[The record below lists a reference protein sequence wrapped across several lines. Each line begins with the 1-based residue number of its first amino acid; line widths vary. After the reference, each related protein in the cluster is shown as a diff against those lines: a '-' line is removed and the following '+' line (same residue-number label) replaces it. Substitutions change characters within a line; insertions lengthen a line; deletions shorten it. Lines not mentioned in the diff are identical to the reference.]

1 MERVIKDD
9 IRAIVKKGS
18 EQEMLNSDTDFLQ

>member
-9 IRAIVKKGS
+9 RRAIVKKGS
-18 EQEMLNSDTDFLQ
+18 EQGMLNSDTDFLQ